1 MKVEKEQALRVHRQ
15 RFGREGRVFAA
26 PARVNLIGEHTD
38 YTGGFVMPMA
48 IDFQTMAVVSARED
62 GRAVFYSAN
71 YDEEVGF
78 EIASLA
84 RAPSGSWSDY
94 PAGVLWSLGKEGI
107 AVGGFN
113 MSLTG
118 DVPLGAGLSSSAS
131 VEVATA
137 MALLGHAGVELPLE
151 KVATLC
157 RRAENEYV
165 GAKSGIMDQF
175 AVAGCVANRAMLL
188 DCRSLEYE
196 LLPLPDEVRVVICN
210 SMVKHAVATGEYG
223 DRSAE
228 VEAGQA
234 VLRRER
240 PGVKLLRDATLEDLE
255 ACRDMMSAA
264 SFKRCRH
271 IITENARVMKAR
283 EALMAG
289 RYGAVWSADGGGAC
303 EFSRRFCGELRGG
316 RFAGCDRDAAG
327 GVFWGAHYRGRVWRV
342 HGECGAC
349 GGGGQICRD
358 AAAGVCG
365 EDGDRGGLLCVYAVG
380 WGVCVGEEGWCVV
393 NPLAQQNPHRR
404 FNPLKREW
412 VLVSPHRTQRPW
424 QGQTETKAAVVALR
438 TIRIAI
444 CVRETFGR
452 VACGRRSTRVPMC
465 LRMILRR

>member
-1 MKVEKEQALRVHRQ
+1 MKVERERVLRAHRQ
-15 RFGREGRVFAA
+15 RFGQEGHIFAA

-48 IDFQTMAVVSARED
+48 IDFRTVAVVSARED

-78 EIASLA
+78 EIARLK
-84 RAPSGSWSDY
+84 RTPGGNWSDY
-94 PAGVLWSLGKEGI
+94 PSGVLWSLREEGV
-107 AVGGFN
+107 AVPGFS
-113 MSLTG
+113 MSLAG

-131 VEVATA
+131 IEVATA
-137 MALLGHAGVELPLE
+137 MALLGHARKELPLE

-188 DCRSLEYE
+188 DCRSLEFQ
-196 LLPLPDEVRVVICN
+196 LLPLPDQVRVVICN

-255 ACRDMMSAA
+255 ACRHLMSPA

-271 IITENARVMKAR
+271 IITENARVMEARKALLAGDMER
-283 EALMAG
+283 FGALMVEAHVSV
-289 RYGAVWSADGGGAC
+289 RDDFAASCEEVDVLVAIAMQQAECFGARITGGG
-303 EFSRRFCGELRGG
+303 FGG
-316 RFAGCDRDAAG
+316 CSVNVVRADAAEQF
-327 GVFWGAHYRGRVWRV
+327 VATLRR
-342 HGECGAC
+342 E
-349 GGGGQICRD
+349 
-358 AAAGVCG
+358 
-365 EDGDRGGLLCVYAVG
+365 YAVKTG
-380 WGVCVGEEGWCVV
+380 IAADCFVCTPSDG
-393 NPLAQQNPHRR
+393 A
-404 FNPLKREW
+404 FALKKK
-412 VLVSPHRTQRPW
+412 
-424 QGQTETKAAVVALR
+424 GGAA
-438 TIRIAI
+438 
-444 CVRETFGR
+444 
-452 VACGRRSTRVPMC
+452 
-465 LRMILRR
+465 

>member
-1 MKVEKEQALRVHRQ
+1 MKVEREQALRGHRQ
-15 RFGREGRVFAA
+15 RFGQVGRVFAA

-48 IDFQTMAVVSARED
+48 IDFQTVAVVSARED
-62 GRAVFYSAN
+62 GRAVFYSGN
-71 YDEEVGF
+71 YGEEAAF

-84 RAPSGSWSDY
+84 RIPGGSWSDY
-94 PAGVLWSLGKEGI
+94 PTGVLWSLGKEGI
-107 AVGGFN
+107 AVCGFN

-137 MALLGHAGVELPLE
+137 MALLGHAAVELPLE
-151 KVATLC
+151 KVAILC

-175 AVAGCVANRAMLL
+175 AVSGCVANRAMLL

-196 LLPLPDEVRVVICN
+196 LLPLPDQVRVVICN

-255 ACRDMMSAA
+255 ACRGMMSAA

-271 IITENARVMKAR
+271 IITENERVMKAR
-283 EALMAG
+283 VALLEDDMERFGSLMVEAHASFRDDFAASCEEVDLLVALAMQQADCF
-289 RYGAVWSADGGGAC
+289 GARITGGGFGGCTVNVVRA
-303 EFSRRFCGELRGG
+303 EAADRF
-316 RFAGCDRDAAG
+316 
-327 GVFWGAHYRGRVWRV
+327 
-342 HGECGAC
+342 
-349 GGGGQICRD
+349 
-358 AAAGVCG
+358 
-365 EDGDRGGLLCVYAVG
+365 
-380 WGVCVGEEGWCVV
+380 
-393 NPLAQQNPHRR
+393 
-404 FNPLKREW
+404 
-412 VLVSPHRTQRPW
+412 
-424 QGQTETKAAVVALR
+424 VA
-438 TIRIAI
+438 T
-444 CVRETFGR
+444 
-452 VACGRRSTRVPMC
+452 
-465 LRMILRR
+465 LRREYAAKTGIDADCFVCTPSDGAFALAKKGGA

>member
-15 RFGREGRVFAA
+15 HFGREGRSFAA

-38 YTGGFVMPMA
+38 YTGGYVMPMA
-48 IDFQTMAVVSARED
+48 IDFRTIAVVSGRED

-78 EIASLA
+78 EGGSLT
-84 RAPSGSWSDY
+84 RAPGGSWSDY
-94 PAGVLWSLGKEGI
+94 PAGVLWSLREAGV

-113 MSLTG
+113 LSLAG
-118 DVPLGAGLSSSAS
+118 DVPSGAGLSSSAS

-137 MALLGHAGVELPLE
+137 MALLSHAGVELPLE

-196 LLPLPDEVRVVICN
+196 LEPLPDEVRVVICN

-234 VLRRER
+234 VLRRGR
-240 PGVKLLRDATLEDLE
+240 PGVELLRDATLDDLD
-255 ACRDMMSAA
+255 ACRELMSAA

-271 IITENARVMKAR
+271 IITENARVLEAR
-283 EALMAG
+283 EALLQGDMA
-289 RYGAVWSADGGGAC
+289 RFGALMVEAHASFRDDFAASCEEVDLLVVIATQQAECFGARITGGG
-303 EFSRRFCGELRGG
+303 FGG
-316 RFAGCDRDAAG
+316 CTVNVVRADAADQ
-327 GVFWGAHYRGRVWRV
+327 F
-342 HGECGAC
+342 
-349 GGGGQICRD
+349 
-358 AAAGVCG
+358 
-365 EDGDRGGLLCVYAVG
+365 
-380 WGVCVGEEGWCVV
+380 
-393 NPLAQQNPHRR
+393 
-404 FNPLKREW
+404 
-412 VLVSPHRTQRPW
+412 
-424 QGQTETKAAVVALR
+424 VA
-438 TIRIAI
+438 T
-444 CVRETFGR
+444 
-452 VACGRRSTRVPMC
+452 
-465 LRMILRR
+465 LRREYAAKTRIEADCFVCAPSDGAFALAKKRGAA

>member
-15 RFGREGRVFAA
+15 RFGQEGRGFAA

-48 IDFQTMAVVSARED
+48 IDFQTVAVVSGRED

-71 YDEEVGF
+71 YDEEVSF
-78 EIASLA
+78 EVASLE
-84 RAPSGSWSDY
+84 RDPGTRKPGGGWSDY
-94 PAGVLWSLGKEGI
+94 PAGVLWSLREEGV
-107 AVGGFN
+107 AVRGFN
-113 MSLTG
+113 MSLEG

-137 MALLGHAGVELPLE
+137 MALLGHAGVALPLE

-175 AVAGCVANRAMLL
+175 VVAGSVANRVMLL

-228 VEAGQA
+228 VDAGQA

-240 PGVKLLRDATLEDLE
+240 PGVELLRDATLDDLE
-255 ACRDMMSAA
+255 ACRDMMSAT

-271 IITENARVMKAR
+271 IITENARVLEAR
-283 EALMAG
+283 EALVAGDMA
-289 RYGAVWSADGGGAC
+289 RFGALMVEAHASFRDDFAASCEEVDVLVAIATEQADRSGDQR
-303 EFSRRFCGELRGG
+303 EI
-316 RFAGCDRDAAG
+316 AG
-327 GVFWGAHYRGRVWRV
+327 GPDQHGRQMRQRAERRE
-342 HGECGAC
+342 HQEKRRRIGEHQPVGREVIE
-349 GGGGQICRD
+349 GVKRQI
-358 AAAGVCG
+358 AKLQ
-365 EDGDRGGLLCVYAVG
+365 DGPAI
-380 WGVCVGEEGWCVV
+380 
-393 NPLAQQNPHRR
+393 
-404 FNPLKREW
+404 F
-412 VLVSPHRTQRPW
+412 QR
-424 QGQTETKAAVVALR
+424 
-438 TIRIAI
+438 
-444 CVRETFGR
+444 
-452 VACGRRSTRVPMC
+452 
-465 LRMILRR
+465 